1 MTALRKTALM
11 LWSLLLVAAV
21 AVIWL
26 GNEFGQWYFTFVVG
40 LVIGLWGRP
49 GFLTWV
55 GSWAVGV
62 IGWGLPLA
70 LQAIRAPVLKT
81 ANVVAGIAGLGNNGT
96 VVVIVTVLIGLLLA
110 TIGVWLGTALRAWR
124 PAAR

>member
-1 MTALRKTALM
+1 MRKTAFM
-11 LWSLLLVAAV
+11 LWGLLLVAAI
-21 AVIWL
+21 AVVWL
-26 GNEFGQWYFTFVVG
+26 GNQFGQWYFTFVVG

-49 GFLTWV
+49 GFSTWL

-70 LQAIRAPVLKT
+70 LRAVHEPVIKT
-81 ANVVAGIAGLGNNGT
+81 ADVVAGIAGLGNSGM
-96 VVVIVTVLIGLLLA
+96 VVLGVTILLGFLLA
-110 TIGVWLGTALRAWR
+110 TVGVWLGAALRSWR